1 MDRLAV
7 DGVSIAFD
15 RQGGVIDHFRVEP
28 SAAGGMD
35 PIAPLHRAPWVETG
49 EALPDSVA
57 PVERRLAGDFFC
69 APFGRTSDALPIHGW
84 TANAAWLSVHSQHSH
99 DGALE
104 HLYRL
109 ERDVSGADV
118 TKSITLRPGQPV
130 VYQRHVFEGGL
141 GRIPVAHHA
150 MLHLPGGAAL
160 SFSSKDHGA
169 TMAAALETDPA
180 RGRSILRYP
189 QRFTDMASVALADG
203 GTVNA
208 STYPFAQ
215 SHEDLIVLT
224 EAKGA
229 SLGWSAAVAVS
240 QGFVFFAIKDA
251 RVLPQTI
258 LWMSN
263 GGRDYTPWNGRH
275 RAVIGIEEA
284 VTGLLLDE
292 KDRGDAGITLGGT
305 VTISYA
311 FGAISL
317 AEGWTR
323 VADLSVGENV
333 VTLTDVG
340 GGRRI
345 VPFDGQFF
353 GER

>member
-1 MDRLAV
+1 MDRLVV

-15 RQGGVIDHFRVEP
+15 RQGGVVDHFRVEP
-28 SAAGGMD
+28 SAAGGLE
-35 PIAPLHRAPWVETG
+35 PLAPMHRAPWVESG
-49 EALPDSVA
+49 EDLPSSVA

-69 APFGRTSDALPIHGW
+69 APFGRTSADLPIHGW
-84 TANAAWLSVHSQHSH
+84 TANAAWLPVRSQHAH

-104 HLYRL
+104 AIYRL
-109 ERDVSGADV
+109 ERDVFGADV
-118 TKSITLRPGQPV
+118 TKTVTLRPGQPV
-130 VYQRHVFEGGL
+130 VYQRHVFEGGQ

-160 SFSSKDHGA
+160 SFSAKDHGA
-169 TMAAALETDPA
+169 TMAAGLETDPA
-180 RGRSILRYP
+180 RGRSILAYP
-189 QRFTDMASVALADG
+189 QRFSDLRSVALADG
-203 GTVNA
+203 GTIDA

-215 SHEDLIVLT
+215 SHEDLVILT
-224 EAKGA
+224 EAHGA
-229 SLGWSAAVAVS
+229 GLGWSAAVAEA

-263 GGRDYTPWNGRH
+263 GGRDYAPWNGRH
-275 RAVIGIEEA
+275 RAVLGIEEA

-292 KDRGDAGITLGGT
+292 SERAKAGIALGGAVT
-305 VTISYA
+305 VSYA
-311 FGAISL
+311 FGAVAL
-317 AEGWTR
+317 PEGWTR
-323 VADLSVGENV
+323 VAKIAVGEKV
-333 VTLTDVG
+333 LTLTDVG

-345 VPFDGQFF
+345 VPFDGRFF